1 MTDGAD
7 KLKII
12 LPAKSDLAAAAPM
25 GRQDR
30 STVRLLAPDVQE
42 TDFLAPDGPELAT
55 GPEDAPEDARAA
67 AAVKP
72 SRRARLLDHSKRA
85 GKRAGRTGLGVF
97 LALSVS
103 ASLLALG
110 AVALTGRTIG
120 LPVWAVS
127 EVEQRVNAMLGD
139 TVPDLSFALGGVELV
154 LDEDWTPRLRLE
166 DLRLLH
172 NGQRSLL
179 VLPDL
184 RLSFDASALLQD
196 RALRPSSL
204 RLIGGELRLRR
215 LQDGSLDLDL
225 GNNRAS
231 PQIHGLADVFT
242 LLDDILDMPLLSHLR
257 LVETE
262 AASFTL
268 SDARTGR
275 VWSVGDGRLRL
286 ENREDAL
293 AAELGMTLLGGG
305 KAPAQALVTMVRPKG
320 QSLVRVSATVTDV
333 AAVDMAA
340 QSPMLG
346 GLAPLDAPIS
356 GSIHAEVN
364 DSGLQQFEAA
374 LSMGAGALRPAP
386 EARPIGFDRAQL
398 GLRYQPDTG
407 RMQLTS
413 FEIDSPSLRFRADGH
428 AFPIDGDGAILTGTL
443 GSRLPEGFIGQF
455 RVSDTK
461 IDPEGLF
468 ESPLVFSDGT
478 IDMRLELDPFRLE
491 IGQMSLIEQS
501 GSRLQLTGHAQVAS
515 GVSMV
520 RDPSAAVTPETGGWS
535 AAVDLSLDRI
545 AHDRLLQLWPKSAV
559 PKTRDWVGENVAEGQ
574 LTDVRAAL
582 RLSPDHEPRFS
593 LNYNFI
599 DGEARFIRTLPPVT
613 QGHGRQTIEGKTY
626 TLALDGGKILSPQGG
641 EVDVAGSV
649 FKVEDITAKPAMAD
663 ITLKSRSSVTAA
675 LAVLDLPPFNFMAK
689 AGRSPDL
696 AEGQAEVMTRL
707 RLPLQR
713 KVTLADVE
721 YDVEGVLSGLTST
734 KVVPNKTVT
743 AERMTLRA
751 DRGGLTIA
759 GPGRIG
765 KVPFDVSF
773 HQGFSPEEKGKS
785 SVSGTAE
792 LSPVTVDEFAL
803 ALPQG
808 LVAGR
813 GTARIDIAMAQ
824 GQPAQLTLN
833 SDLRGV
839 TMAIP
844 QVGWSKSAS
853 ESGRLTVE
861 ATLARPISV
870 DTLQLTA
877 AGLEARGQVRIA
889 ETGGLERARFSQV
902 KIGRWF
908 DGPVDLVGRGKGV
921 TPDVVVAG
929 GRLDLRHLPDLGR
942 ANSGAAAQAGGKL
955 SVELD
960 RLQVND
966 ALSLRSVVAN
976 LTLKG
981 GMRGNFQ
988 GLVNGQAAVT
998 GSIAPSQH
1006 GQSVR
1011 LHSNQAGD
1019 LFRAAEIFKTARGG
1033 NLDLILIPRAQKGVY
1048 DGQATL
1054 SDFRVKNASVL
1065 AELLSAVSVVGLL
1078 EQLAGDGILFQ
1089 SGEVKFILQ
1098 PQAVEILEASAI
1110 GASLGVTVSGLYAT
1124 KTKQLALR
1132 GVISPVYLLNG
1143 IGAALTRRG
1152 EGLFGFD
1159 YEISG
1164 RSDAPRVSVN
1174 PLSILTPGMFRDLFR
1189 RPPPVLRQAPK

>member
-1 MTDGAD
+1 MSDGAD

-12 LPAKSDLAAAAPM
+12 LPAKPDLA
-25 GRQDR
+25 GDR
-30 STVRLLAPDVQE
+30 PIA
-42 TDFLAPDGPELAT
+42 APDGPLLRIVTEHDA
-55 GPEDAPEDARAA
+55 GPVPPDPVPPDPDAPDPDRLEPAETPELKAT
-67 AAVKP
+67 
-72 SRRARLLDHSKRA
+72 RRARLLHHSKRA
-85 GKRAGRTGLGVF
+85 GKRAGRTGLGVV
-97 LALSVS
+97 LGLTVA

-127 EVEQRVNAMLGD
+127 EVEQRVNAILGD
-139 TVPDLSFALGGVELV
+139 KVPDLSFSLGGVELL

-184 RLSFDASALLQD
+184 RLSFDAGALLND

-215 LQDGSLDLDL
+215 LQDGRLDLDL
-225 GNNRAS
+225 GNNRS
-231 PQIHGLADVFT
+231 TPPINGLADAFT
-242 LLDDILDMPLLSHLR
+242 LLDNVLDQPILSHLR

-268 SDARTGR
+268 SDARLGR
-275 VWSVGDGRLRL
+275 VWTVGDGRLRL
-286 ENREDAL
+286 ENRDDAL

-305 KAPAQALVTMVRPKG
+305 QAPAQALLTMVRPKG
-320 QSLVRVSATVTDV
+320 QSLVRLSATVTDV

-340 QSPMLG
+340 QSPMLS

-364 DSGLQQFEAA
+364 DSGLQQFDAA
-374 LSMGAGALRPAP
+374 LSMGAGALRPDPA
-386 EARPIGFDRAQL
+386 ARPIGFDRAQL

-407 RMQLTS
+407 RLQLTTLQ
-413 FEIDSPSLRFRADGH
+413 IDSPSLRFRAEGH
-428 AFPIDGDGAILTGTL
+428 AFPIDGEGAILTGTL

-455 RVSDTK
+455 HVSDTK

-478 IDMRLELDPFRLE
+478 IDLRLKLDPFRLE

-501 GSRLQLTGHAQVAS
+501 GSRLQLTAHAQA
-515 GVSMV
+515 VSDIPTE
-520 RDPSAAVTPETGGWS
+520 RSAAVQGGWI
-535 AAVDLSLDRI
+535 AGVDLSLDRI

-559 PKTRDWVGENVAEGQ
+559 PKTRDWVGENVAEGE
-574 LTDVRAAL
+574 LTNVRAAL

-613 QGHGRQTIEGKTY
+613 RGHGRQTIEGKTY
-626 TLALDGGKILSPQGG
+626 TLALDGGEILSPDGG
-641 EVDVAGSV
+641 KVDVAGSV
-649 FKVEDITAKPAMAD
+649 FKVDDITARPAMAD
-663 ITLKSRSSVTAA
+663 ITLNSRSSVTSA
-675 LAVLDLPPFNFMAK
+675 LSVLDMPPFNFMAK

-696 AEGQAEVMTRL
+696 AEGQAQVVTQL

-713 KVTLADVE
+713 KVTLADVD
-721 YDVEGVLSGLTST
+721 YTVEGVLSDLTSS
-734 KVVPNKTVT
+734 KVVPNKVVT
-743 AERMTLRA
+743 ADRMTLSA
-751 DRGGLTIA
+751 DRTGLTIA
-759 GPGRIG
+759 GPGKIG
-765 KVPFDVSF
+765 KLPFDVSF
-773 HQGFSPEEKGKS
+773 RQGFAPEDKGKS
-785 SVSGTAE
+785 SVKGTAE
-792 LSPVTVDEFAL
+792 LSPLTVEEFAL

-808 LVAGR
+808 LVAGK
-813 GTARIDIAMAQ
+813 GSAEIDIAMAQ

-833 SDLRGV
+833 SNLRGV
-839 TMAIP
+839 SMAIP
-844 QVGWSKSAS
+844 QVGWSKAANDT
-853 ESGRLTVE
+853 GRLAVN
-861 ATLARPISV
+861 ATLAQPITV
-870 DTLQLTA
+870 DSLQISGAGLDAEGQVSIA
-877 AGLEARGQVRIA
+877 AGGGLDRVRFGQVK
-889 ETGGLERARFSQV
+889 L
-902 KIGRWF
+902 GRWF
-908 DGPVDLVGRGKGV
+908 EGPVDLVGRGKGAA
-921 TPDVVVAG
+921 PDVVVSG
-929 GRLDLRHLPDLGR
+929 GRLDLRSLPDLGR
-942 ANSGAAAQAGGKL
+942 AASGAAAQAGGKVT
-955 SVELD
+955 VELD

-966 ALSLRSVVAN
+966 AISLRSVVAN
-976 LTLKG
+976 LTLSG
-981 GMRGNFQ
+981 GLRGDFQ

-998 GSIAPSQH
+998 GSISPSRY
-1006 GQSVR
+1006 GQAVQ
-1011 LHSNQAGD
+1011 LHSRQAGD
-1019 LFRAAEIFKTARGG
+1019 LLRAAEIFKTARGG
-1033 NLDLILIPRAQKGVY
+1033 NLDMILIPRPQKGVY

-1054 SDFRVKNASVL
+1054 RDFRVKDTGVL

-1078 EQLAGDGILFQ
+1078 EQLWGEGIAFQ
-1089 SGEVKFILQ
+1089 SGEAKFVLQ
-1098 PQAVEILEASAI
+1098 PQAVEITEASAI
-1110 GASLGVTVSGLYAT
+1110 GASLGVTLSGLYAT

-1132 GVISPVYLLNG
+1132 GMISPVYLLNG